1 MSAAYQNIWQNIWQ
15 NIRVILIVLA
25 WLAAIVQVMAGDAAT
40 GLLSEGLTGAAY
52 LFGLYILMSLPMINR
67 GSVMIIAFLGLL
79 GALILPEVTRDD
91 LEAAGRY
98 ILIFAGLVAT
108 MILAKT
114 TAQTMPSVRRTQDA
128 LAQLP
133 NEKRAVGLQLAG
145 HAFGGV
151 INTGAFAMLSA
162 ALPRNADH
170 LSRVKAA
177 QAALR
182 GMNSSVV
189 WSPFFVSFAV
199 GQVFI
204 DARSAWIAI
213 GIGVFTSLF
222 FMMVTLPIFTPKLS
236 RTVIKASLACLKPVS
251 IRLIFVLISV
261 LAAALI
267 FDLTALSAVVVV
279 MPVIILIQFVRQ
291 PQNVK
296 EILTLTRS
304 ALTQV
309 ADDIVVIS
317 AAMILGFLVT
327 STDAIAPFLAM
338 MPVDVVHGAIAL
350 IATPVV
356 MCLASFIGVHPV
368 ISSTFLLALFSGG
381 GADVSPALLMQAHM
395 IGWGAG
401 TMSSLAS
408 LSVISCSTLY
418 QVSTRE
424 LALGANAYAALG
436 FATVGGV
443 MLSLINVF
451 F

>member
-1 MSAAYQNIWQNIWQ
+1 MSAAYQH
-15 NIRVILIVLA
+15 IRMILLLLA
-25 WLAAIVQVMAGDAAT
+25 WLAAIMQVIFGDAMM
-40 GLLSEGLTGAAY
+40 GLMTAAAY
-52 LFGLYILMSLPMINR
+52 IFGLYIVLSLPLINR
-67 GSVMIIAFLGLL
+67 GSVMILAFLGLL
-79 GALILPEVTRDD
+79 GVMILPEVSRAD

-128 LAQLP
+128 LADLP
-133 NEKRAVGLQLAG
+133 REKRAVGLQLAG

-162 ALPRNADH
+162 ALPRNANH
-170 LSRVKAA
+170 QSRLEAA

-204 DARSAWIAI
+204 DARSAWMAI
-213 GIGVFTSLF
+213 GVGVITSFL
-222 FMMVTLPIFTPKLS
+222 FMMVTLPAFTPKLNMKVV
-236 RTVIKASLACLKPVS
+236 RASLGCLRPVS
-251 IRLIFVLISV
+251 MRLLFVLVSV

-279 MPVIILIQFVRQ
+279 MPVIILIQFARQ
-291 PQNVK
+291 PQNVR
-296 EILTLTRS
+296 EILTLTRRS
-304 ALTQV
+304 LHQV
-309 ADDIVVIS
+309 GDDIVVIT

-327 STDAIAPFLAM
+327 RTDAIAPFLAM
-338 MPVDVVHGAIAL
+338 MPTDGFPAAVAL

-368 ISSTFLLALFSGG
+368 ITSTFLLSLFSGG
-381 GADVSPALLMQAHM
+381 GSDVAPFLLMQAHM

-418 QVSTRE
+418 QVPTRE

-436 FATVGGV
+436 FAVFGGV
-443 MLSLINVF
+443 MLSFVNMMV
-451 F
+451 

>member
-1 MSAAYQNIWQNIWQ
+1 MSAAYQHM
-15 NIRVILIVLA
+15 RMILLLLA
-25 WLAAIVQVMAGDAAT
+25 WLAAIVQVIFGDAVM
-40 GLLSEGLTGAAY
+40 GLMTAAAY
-52 LFGLYILMSLPMINR
+52 VFGIYIVLSLPLIRR
-67 GSVMIIAFLGLL
+67 GSVMILAFLGLL
-79 GALILPEVTRDD
+79 GVMILPEVSRAD

-128 LAQLP
+128 LADLP
-133 NEKRAVGLQLAG
+133 REKRAVGLQLAG

-170 LSRVKAA
+170 QSRLDAA

-204 DARSAWIAI
+204 DAKSAWMAI
-213 GIGVFTSLF
+213 GFGVITSFLF
-222 FMMVTLPIFTPKLS
+222 MIVTLPAFTPKLNMKVV
-236 RTVIKASLACLKPVS
+236 RTSLGCLKPVS
-251 IRLIFVLISV
+251 MRLLFVLVSV

-279 MPVIILIQFVRQ
+279 MPVIILIQFARQ
-291 PQNVK
+291 PQNVR
-296 EILTLTRS
+296 EILTLTRRS
-304 ALTQV
+304 LHQV
-309 ADDIVVIS
+309 GDDIVVIT

-327 STDAIAPFLAM
+327 RTDAIAPFLAM
-338 MPVDVVHGAIAL
+338 MPTDSFPAAVAL

-368 ISSTFLLALFSGG
+368 ITSTFLLSLFSGG
-381 GADVSPALLMQAHM
+381 GSDVAPFLLMQSHM

-418 QVSTRE
+418 QVPTRE

-436 FATVGGV
+436 FAVFGGV
-443 MLSLINVF
+443 MLSFVNMMV
-451 F
+451 